1 MKIGGHPTSFLVKY
15 FEISQIP
22 TRVFVLVKSE
32 FYKNM
37 GYLCAV
43 FTTAGCCVYTSR
55 HPLSLFTVIAE
66 KIRITCV
73 QFTHCYQVFPFS
85 VKFSLI
91 YPHLVYGNI
100 FWGNNYKTGQD
111 SLIKTQKKVVLVI
124 TFSSYTESS
133 KPLIQKLDM

>member
-43 FTTAGCCVYTSR
+43 LTTAGCCVYTSR

-66 KIRITCV
+66 KIKLHASNLRIV
-73 QFTHCYQVFPFS
+73 IRFS
-85 VKFSLI
+85 RS
-91 YPHLVYGNI
+91 
-100 FWGNNYKTGQD
+100 
-111 SLIKTQKKVVLVI
+111 VL
-124 TFSSYTESS
+124 SSVT
-133 KPLIQKLDM
+133 